1 VAALGHSYVNGVC
14 GTCGEADPNAG
25 SNTPGTG
32 ESVTETVTLAMGTH
46 AAANGWKNEE
56 HYTTAHD
63 LVIITAKCLEN
74 EQLRGIAVT
83 KKYTAPATNLSGER
97 EMKNYL
103 LHVTENPSGLTGG
116 KTGTWDDDD
125 CAVVFSF
132 SQEGLEGA
140 AVVIGDTEDGRP
152 EDVKKLMAFS
162 HEVTPGFIV
171 PSEGAAVETA
181 WVRHGEKTRTTLTV
195 DGRSFAYPKDND
207 AGDIRTEA
215 EYEKIEAPVKKGQE
229 VGKFL
234 IYADDKL
241 IGEHKLLA
249 TEDIEEG
256 WFPSYIYISNAA
268 TLNALKV
275 IGLFILLLLLVS
287 LISRNIRRR
296 KKKNRSRNRNRQTA
310 NTGAQANQAKAP
322 TSRPAV
328 GSRKEK
334 KETRKRLREK
344 YRSKH

>member
-1 VAALGHSYVNGVC
+1 
-14 GTCGEADPNAG
+14 
-25 SNTPGTG
+25 
-32 ESVTETVTLAMGTH
+32 
-46 AAANGWKNEE
+46 
-56 HYTTAHD
+56 
-63 LVIITAKCLEN
+63 
-74 EQLRGIAVT
+74 
-83 KKYTAPATNLSGER
+83 
-97 EMKNYL
+97 
-103 LHVTENPSGLTGG
+103 
-116 KTGTWDDDD
+116 
-125 CAVVFSF
+125 
-132 SQEGLEGA
+132 
-140 AVVIGDTEDGRP
+140 
-152 EDVKKLMAFS
+152 
-162 HEVTPGFIV
+162 
-171 PSEGAAVETA
+171 
-181 WVRHGEKTRTTLTV
+181 V

-296 KKKNRSRNRNRQTA
+296 KKKNRSRNRQTA
-310 NTGAQANQAKAP
+310 NTGAQANQTKAP